1 MNVARWWP
9 SRSQGKEIFL
19 HSRQKRHMSYHTEQM
34 PGPRTVAGTVQG
46 IPGEEILRKRYS
58 FKGGVALSW
67 LVHSRVAFHFQV
79 GIHSADPLTWP
90 PAYCCSWA
98 LPSEP
103 QTQTSA
109 PTLHAN
115 SSADNTLC
123 PYVLTLKIRPPN
135 VTIIQNPHICFS
147 EKCIHNMACLFV
159 CIFSFLVIKQTR
171 LSVCIH
177 LVSFDIKKTF
187 LKCFWKPVR
196 QKGGKI
202 LFKNKNP
209 MSSWSLLFA

>member
-1 MNVARWWP
+1 
-9 SRSQGKEIFL
+9 
-19 HSRQKRHMSYHTEQM
+19 MS
-34 PGPRTVAGTVQG
+34 GPRTVAGTVQG
-46 IPGEEILRKRYS
+46 IPGEEILRKWYS

-67 LVHSRVAFHFQV
+67 LVHSLGAFHFQV
-79 GIHSADPLTWP
+79 GIHSADPLTRP
-90 PAYCCSWA
+90 PAYCCGWA
-98 LPSEP
+98 PPSEP

-123 PYVLTLKIRPPN
+123 PYVLTLKIRHQMSQLSKTHTSVFQRN
-135 VTIIQNPHICFS
+135 AATIWHVYLYIYLVFFYIYVYF
-147 EKCIHNMACLFV
+147 
-159 CIFSFLVIKQTR
+159 VIKQTR
-171 LSVCIH
+171 LSVCVY
-177 LVSFDIKKTF
+177 LVSFDIKTF